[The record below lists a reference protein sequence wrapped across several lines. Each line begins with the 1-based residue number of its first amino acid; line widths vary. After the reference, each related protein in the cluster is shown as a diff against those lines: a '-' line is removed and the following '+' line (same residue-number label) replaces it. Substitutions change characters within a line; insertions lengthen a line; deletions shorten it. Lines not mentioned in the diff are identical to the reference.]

1 MHTKEDAEKTLE
13 FKMEELQEQ
22 NEVLEFRTLE
32 LEEQVEKVSS
42 GC

>member
-1 MHTKEDAEKTLE
+1 
-13 FKMEELQEQ
+13 MEELQEQ